1 MYQRS
6 RETVLNCWWFL
17 GSALL
22 FLRNETKQSSGGCSL
37 PPLPWEP
44 LHKQRLR
51 KLSERPAVEVLALRC
66 AARHQ
71 LLVEFT
77 ESCDC
82 CCVLNKHGDRRR
94 WSLDLGQSVKR
105 IWRFSQTDWFLQL
118 CHDFPFSFSSLV
130 YFGQRQFSCISEHE
144 NIPQSYYCI
153 WREIEF
159 ISDLTLNHLMISF

>member
-1 MYQRS
+1 MYRRS

-51 KLSERPAVEVLALRC
+51 KLSERPGVEVLTLRC

-118 CHDFPFSFSSLV
+118 CHDFFLF
-130 YFGQRQFSCISEHE
+130 
-144 NIPQSYYCI
+144 
-153 WREIEF
+153 
-159 ISDLTLNHLMISF
+159 NHLFILDNVCGVFLHFWAWKYSSKLLLYLKRNWIYFRP